1 MAAVNMA
8 RNVHVQNEISNR
20 NGIVVALGIYHRE
33 NLASIAGADRAQ
45 RSCNFVS
52 FRKNRRFVGRG
63 KVLKEVDSATRRRKC
78 LELKNIFELG
88 SRTFVTLLSNVVWK
102 EKSVMKSERRRSVI
116 VVRRG
121 SPQKIAWTS
130 INSWEIF
137 SRGFFASYHNT

>member
-1 MAAVNMA
+1 MNARSLSVEQFQRAKRRPVSNMAAVNMA

-20 NGIVVALGIYHRE
+20 NGIVVTLGIYHRE

-78 LELKNIFELG
+78 L
-88 SRTFVTLLSNVVWK
+88 
-102 EKSVMKSERRRSVI
+102 
-116 VVRRG
+116 
-121 SPQKIAWTS
+121 
-130 INSWEIF
+130 
-137 SRGFFASYHNT
+137 